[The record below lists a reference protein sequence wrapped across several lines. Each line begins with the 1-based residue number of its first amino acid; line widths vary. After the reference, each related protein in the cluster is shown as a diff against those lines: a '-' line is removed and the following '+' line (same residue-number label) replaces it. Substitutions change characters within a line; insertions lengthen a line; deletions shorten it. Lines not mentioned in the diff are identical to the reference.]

1 MWAIALVAFTAG
13 FVTCFGLH
21 VAGAYLQRREAAI
34 AAPPD
39 VLEIENASEL
49 VIAMRDAMVEA
60 ADALERHSWVP
71 PEALIDRMR
80 RLIEQA
86 RRVV

>member
-1 MWAIALVAFTAG
+1 MLWIVLAFLAG
-13 FVTCFGLH
+13 FAACFVMH

-49 VIAMRDAMVEA
+49 VIAMRDVLAEA
-60 ADALERHSWVP
+60 LEALERHSWMP
-71 PEALIDRMR
+71 PEQLIHRMR
-80 RLIEQA
+80 QLVEQA
-86 RRVV
+86 RRIV